1 MAQITSGLYSILSN
15 PFVYNFFQ
23 WSVGIDSWRQLLVK
37 NHIRPNRGDY
47 FLDIGCG
54 TADILAHL
62 PNLNYVGFDLSQE
75 YIIAAKKRFGHRG
88 TFKCEQV
95 KATNL
100 ETPSSF
106 DIVLA
111 HGVLHHLNDEEAIQ
125 LFELAY
131 MALKPHG
138 RLITVDG
145 VFTRDQS
152 TLARWILSQD
162 RGQNIRS
169 QEGYVNL
176 ASRVFSNV
184 QSTIGHKFLRIP
196 HTLIILEC
204 TKD

>member
-23 WSVGIDSWRQLLVK
+23 WSVGIDSWRQVLVK
-37 NHIRPNRGDY
+37 NYIRPNVGDN

-54 TADILAHL
+54 TADILAYL
-62 PNLNYVGFDLSQE
+62 PNLNYIGFDPSEE
-75 YIIAAKKRFGHRG
+75 YILAAKKRFGHRA

-95 KATNL
+95 NVATL
-100 ETPSSF
+100 ENPSSF
-106 DIVLA
+106 DIALA

-131 MALKPHG
+131 MALKPNG

-145 VFTRDQS
+145 VFTENQS
-152 TLARWILSQD
+152 RLAKWIILQD
-162 RGQNIRS
+162 RGRNVRTQKEYLR
-169 QEGYVNL
+169 L
-176 ASRVFSNV
+176 ASLVFTQISHV
-184 QSTIGHKFLRIP
+184 IKHDLYKIP
-196 HTLIILEC
+196 YTHIILEC